1 MMLNYPMENNK
12 KTDAKYAE
20 DYIWMTKINTNPDD
34 WNTRYE
40 DHWAYGI
47 ELHETRL
54 QGLTAIWDAINEIGR
69 IVIDESPA
77 VRAWKK
83 EELEEWAEHQL
94 FNINWL
100 EFQFDDWP
108 FPWTFSLHTEELEYS
123 LVPMK
128 INRA

>member
-1 MMLNYPMENNK
+1 MMLNYPMEHNK

-20 DYIWMTKINTNPDD
+20 DYIWMTKINTDPDD

-69 IVIDESPA
+69 IVIKKNPLETP
-77 VRAWKK
+77 WKK

-94 FNINWL
+94 FNIDWL
-100 EFQFDDWP
+100 EEKVDDWP

-123 LVPMK
+123 LVPMQ

>member
-1 MMLNYPMENNK
+1 MMLNYPMEDNE
-12 KTDAKYAE
+12 KTKAKYAE

-40 DHWAYGI
+40 NHWTDGI

-69 IVIDESPA
+69 IVIEKNPLETP
-77 VRAWKK
+77 WIK
-83 EELEEWAEHQL
+83 EELEEWSEHDL
-94 FNINWL
+94 FNIDWL
-100 EFQFDDWP
+100 DEAADDWP
-108 FPWTFSLHTEELEYS
+108 FPWTFHLHTEELEYS

-128 INRA
+128 IKRA